1 MLSSFAKHSK
11 ACSAGMS
18 TVSGKILSN
27 SLRAFSASGEDWP
40 AEGWLLLL
48 LLLLV
53 VAACFE
59 EEDEEAPMSCLSFS
73 PFEDAE

>member
-11 ACSAGMS
+11 ACRAGMS

-27 SLRAFSASGEDWP
+27 SLRALSASGEDWP
-40 AEGWLLLL
+40 AEGWLLL